1 MPTPGA
7 GRQGRRHV
15 EAREFEPVSDV
26 LEEAF
31 VGGDNQALAQAYERF
46 GGLVYAVAMRALG
59 NAEDA
64 DDVAQQV
71 FVAAWRSRHRY
82 DPAKARLSSWLL
94 GITRHKVADQYAA
107 RARAGRI
114 VDRVAATQ
122 DPRRYELP
130 VDGLADRVVVAD
142 EVARLSDPQREIIR
156 LAFFDGLT
164 HVQIATRLGLP
175 LGTVKSHIRRSLQRL
190 RHRLEV
196 DGVTS

>member
-1 MPTPGA
+1 MP
-7 GRQGRRHV
+7 
-15 EAREFEPVSDV
+15 AREVDPAAAAVET
-26 LEEAF
+26 AF
-31 VGGDNQALAQAYERF
+31 VRGDENALSLAYERL
-46 GGLVYAVAMRALG
+46 GGLVYSVAVRALG

-64 DDVAQQV
+64 TDVTQQV
-71 FVAAWRSRHRY
+71 FVAAWRSHDRY
-82 DPAKARLSSWLL
+82 DPTKARLSSWLL

-107 RARAGRI
+107 RARASRI

-122 DPRRYELP
+122 DPVGSESP
-130 VDGLADRVVVAD
+130 MDGLADRVMLAD
-142 EVARLSDPQREIIR
+142 ELGRLGDPQREIMR

-164 HVQIATRLGLP
+164 HSQIAGALNLP